1 MVNRSARFLPIV
13 LLLLSLIIPATAF
26 AAEAPTADSLASADA
41 ATTWVRTQIRDD
53 GGIAGFGDASD
64 PSATADAIVAL
75 AAAGIHPASVTSSPG
90 ADPVSFLA
98 DAQADITDPGVL
110 GKVAMAFAATGHPLP
125 TDLVTRITDSADAT
139 TAIYGQSFYGHLTA
153 VLGLSAAGQE
163 VPATAID
170 AITAAQAE
178 DGSWGFTGD
187 PAAPGDSNTTALAIQ
202 ALAAVGAGDDAI
214 AAGLAYLATVR
225 DANGAV
231 GYDAASVES
240 GGDAN
245 STALAIQAVTAAG
258 EDPASWEGGDL
269 ITALAAFQNDS
280 GAFQFQP
287 AMPDD
292 SMLATVQA
300 IPALL
305 GEPLPIRP
313 IAAPYA
319 AAAAEATETLPTCDF
334 VAETQHNIC
343 EPFRAYWNAHG
354 GPDAFGQPLTE
365 MHYEGDLLVQ
375 YFERAR
381 FEWHSELAGT
391 EWQILLG
398 LLGAETIQAEAI
410 AAGPIEASGATDCNF
425 ITETQHNVC
434 GEMLAFWQSHG
445 GVPIL
450 GFPLTEANEVCN
462 DDGCGTVQVFERARI
477 TQSDDGFVLDDLG
490 IQAVERALAR

>member
-1 MVNRSARFLPIV
+1 
-13 LLLLSLIIPATAF
+13 
-26 AAEAPTADSLASADA
+26 
-41 ATTWVRTQIRDD
+41 
-53 GGIAGFGDASD
+53 
-64 PSATADAIVAL
+64 
-75 AAAGIHPASVTSSPG
+75 
-90 ADPVSFLA
+90 
-98 DAQADITDPGVL
+98 
-110 GKVAMAFAATGHPLP
+110 
-125 TDLVTRITDSADAT
+125 
-139 TAIYGQSFYGHLTA
+139 
-153 VLGLSAAGQE
+153 
-163 VPATAID
+163 
-170 AITAAQAE
+170 
-178 DGSWGFTGD
+178 
-187 PAAPGDSNTTALAIQ
+187 
-202 ALAAVGAGDDAI
+202 
-214 AAGLAYLATVR
+214 
-225 DANGAV
+225 
-231 GYDAASVES
+231 YDAASVAG

-245 STALAIQAVTAAG
+245 STALAIQAVVAAG
-258 EDPASWEGGDL
+258 QNPANWEGGDL
-269 ITALAAFQNDS
+269 TAALATFQNDS

-292 SMLATVQA
+292 SMLATTQA

-305 GEPLPIRP
+305 GEALPIRP

-319 AAAAEATETLPTCDF
+319 IAAAAEAQALSGCDF

-354 GPDAFGQPLTE
+354 GADAFGQPLTE

-410 AAGPIEASGATDCNF
+410 DAGPIEASSATDCNF